1 VLNDGAQVSSRSDGA
16 NPPAVLHLLTGKFRG
31 GIEEHSLSILARIGE
46 FGFAPCIAAPPA
58 ILNSMGSEFEAAGVE
73 RFPLEFSSAFDL
85 AAGAR
90 LARFVH
96 RRRVAILHTH
106 SFVASMLGAGW
117 ARMAGAGAVLET
129 CHGPEVWRMGKR
141 IRGSFWIDRQVARLV
156 DLFIAVSNAG
166 ARHLAERKG
175 IPRQRIRVIHN
186 GRDLNR
192 YRPLGADS
200 RERVRAALGIG
211 AEPAILVIGRLDAQK
226 GHRHLLEAAAR
237 LRATWP
243 ELAVLLAGEGP
254 LAGSLRED
262 SMRLGLGA
270 QVRFLGHRPD
280 VPELLQAADVV
291 VLPSLYEG
299 LPLVAVEVLA
309 AGRPLVATRV
319 DGTPEVVT
327 DGETG
332 LLVAPADA
340 SALAGAIGRM
350 LAAPAL
356 GARLGAAGRKF
367 VAEHFTLERQIAD
380 TVGVYRELAGSA
392 REQTGGREAE
402 RAAV

>member
-1 VLNDGAQVSSRSDGA
+1 VLNDGAEVSSPGNGA

-46 FGFAPCIAAPPA
+46 FGFAPCIAAPPS

-73 RFPLEFSSAFDL
+73 RFPLEFSSALDL

-96 RRRVAILHTH
+96 RRRIAILHTH
-106 SFVASMLGAGW
+106 SFAASMLGAGL

-156 DLFIAVSNAG
+156 DLFIAVSDAG
-166 ARHLAERKG
+166 ARHLVERKG

-200 RERVRAALGIG
+200 RERIRARLGIG
-211 AEPAILVIGRLDAQK
+211 GEPAILVVGRLDAQK

-237 LRATWP
+237 LRAAWP

-299 LPLVAVEVLA
+299 LPLVAVEALA

-332 LLVAPADA
+332 LLVEPADA
-340 SALAGAIGRM
+340 SALAGAISRV
-350 LAAPAL
+350 LAAPAF
-356 GARLGAAGRKF
+356 GAQLGAAGRKF

-392 REQTGGREAE
+392 REETGGREAE
-402 RAAV
+402 RAAI